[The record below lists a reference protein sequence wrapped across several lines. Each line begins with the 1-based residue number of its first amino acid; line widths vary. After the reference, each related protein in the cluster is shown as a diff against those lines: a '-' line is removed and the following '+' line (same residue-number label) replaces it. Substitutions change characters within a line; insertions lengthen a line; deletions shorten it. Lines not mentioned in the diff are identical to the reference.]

1 MIRPEAQAWLR
12 QHAEMICALALM
24 GVGAWWGLRS
34 FGILQLLG
42 WACVPLGGVWLVL
55 AWRRLRFASAGRGPG
70 VVRVDEGEVSYFGPL
85 DGGSVDA
92 RELDRVVLDPTAR
105 PAHWIL
111 EQDGHKPLHIP
122 VNAEGADT
130 LFDVFA
136 GLPGIRTERM
146 LAELNGGSP
155 HPVVIW
161 QRAGQSVPRNRLH

>member
-1 MIRPEAQAWLR
+1 MIRPEAAAWLKR
-12 QHAEMICALALM
+12 HAELFAACALFAL
-24 GVGAWWGLRS
+24 GASWGLRS
-34 FGILQLLG
+34 LGIVQMLG
-42 WACVPLGGVWLVL
+42 WVMAPLGLIWAVL
-55 AWRRLRFASAGRGPG
+55 AWRRLRFASPGHGPG
-70 VVRVDEGEVSYFGPL
+70 VVTVDEGEVSYFGPL
-85 DGGSVDA
+85 SGGSVDA

-111 EQDGHKPLHIP
+111 EQDGHQTLHIP
-122 VNAEGADT
+122 VNAEGSEA

-136 GLPGIRTERM
+136 GLPGIKTERM